1 MTSTTAASVDTIS
14 AFRLQKKTEYRR
26 VESII
31 MASLMKI
38 NCWSNHITA
47 EPSLSTKAVCLYAD
61 YMCMTWIHVS
71 LHSLTTSR
79 MSLFSSK
86 FGFFFML
93 RMTQLWTTVPPHST
107 CRLGELTLANWKL
120 FRLRTPQARI
130 WTGRHWTILIVHFSI
145 IIQHTKSKQFL
156 FHFLFFFTFSFFFQF
171 HNSMSLSKSY
181 KLKSTNTVV
190 NSRKING
197 CS

>member
-1 MTSTTAASVDTIS
+1 MTSRTAASVDKVS
-14 AFRLQKKTEYRR
+14 AFRLQKRTEYRR

-38 NCWSNHITA
+38 NYWSNHITA
-47 EPSLSTKAVCLYAD
+47 EPSLSTKAVCLCAD
-61 YMCMTWIHVS
+61 YMCMTWIHVC
-71 LHSLTTSR
+71 LQSLTTSR

-86 FGFFFML
+86 LGFFFTL

-130 WTGRHWTILIVHFSI
+130 WTGRHWTILIVHFLFYNYSNIQRVNNFYFIFYIFKFSI
-145 IIQHTKSKQFL
+145 SIS
-156 FHFLFFFTFSFFFQF
+156 
-171 HNSMSLSKSY
+171 
-181 KLKSTNTVV
+181 
-190 NSRKING
+190 
-197 CS
+197 